1 MRKAA
6 FKNFEVICRKF
17 FKDCLPQN
25 LLGTFLN
32 TLTQMEVTGDK
43 DFSWTEIM
51 VLMSYLF
58 QYICFIVCRSNYST
72 MFAFLH
78 WLFASCK
85 RYPLIFSILI
95 HRYLLIFR

>member
-1 MRKAA
+1 MDQKNMRKAA

-43 DFSWTEIM
+43 DFS
-51 VLMSYLF
+51 
-58 QYICFIVCRSNYST
+58 
-72 MFAFLH
+72 
-78 WLFASCK
+78 
-85 RYPLIFSILI
+85 
-95 HRYLLIFR
+95 